1 MSVEERL
8 CFLIIAAVGFP
19 HGNFLRYN
27 EHREQVKVPPIY
39 VDKRFFF
46 NSRSHSKAFLF

>member
-19 HGNFLRYN
+19 HGNFY
-27 EHREQVKVPPIY
+27 
-39 VDKRFFF
+39 DTM
-46 NSRSHSKAFLF
+46 SRGNK